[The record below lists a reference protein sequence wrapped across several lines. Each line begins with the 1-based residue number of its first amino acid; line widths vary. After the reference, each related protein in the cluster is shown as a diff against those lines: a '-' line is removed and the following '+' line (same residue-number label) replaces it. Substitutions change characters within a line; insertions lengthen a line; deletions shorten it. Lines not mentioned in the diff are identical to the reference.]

1 MISFPLLKQSIKA
14 NKNIWLV
21 ITVATSFMLATII
34 FVTGNIN
41 VGELRDSFTETFT
54 KSEIESQIK
63 INSIDTFVQ
72 IDELTTTIYPEV
84 KDLYDLSTGA
94 ISTYDAIKASGSL
107 SPKEDAIAT
116 IVSETSPE
124 RVEMVT
130 QIVSILLDQYEL
142 ESPDEENLVPF
153 KASFITNIILSNL
166 DSKTD
171 EQRQQIIQMISES
184 IVHAYSVNNS
194 LSTEELQL
202 ISSNVV
208 RLSFSFLI
216 DQETLSFFEEYGF
229 DLEEIDTFVNS
240 SLLQYI
246 ALINNGIDSES
257 AKTEISKSILSQM
270 PEEVT
275 NSLNEIVDLNID
287 HLVVGTIFFKI
298 AGLLLPLV
306 YVIVTS
312 NSLLAGQID
321 SGSMAYVLSTPTKR
335 KVVTFTQITYMVLS
349 LFVMYFIILIA
360 GLLTIKIVNDPDL
373 MITAKDLSVLTV
385 GAFTTMLS
393 ISGINFLTSAW
404 FNKSKNAT
412 GLGGGISIFF
422 LVSTILGLLGSPVIP
437 SAIRIDALNFFN
449 YFSLITLY
457 DVIAILEGAF
467 NYLNMAVLLSIG
479 ITTFTLGHIIFNKK
493 DLPL

>member
-1 MISFPLLKQSIKA
+1 
-14 NKNIWLV
+14 
-21 ITVATSFMLATII
+21 
-34 FVTGNIN
+34 
-41 VGELRDSFTETFT
+41 
-54 KSEIESQIK
+54 
-63 INSIDTFVQ
+63 
-72 IDELTTTIYPEV
+72 
-84 KDLYDLSTGA
+84 
-94 ISTYDAIKASGSL
+94 
-107 SPKEDAIAT
+107 
-116 IVSETSPE
+116 
-124 RVEMVT
+124 
-130 QIVSILLDQYEL
+130 
-142 ESPDEENLVPF
+142 
-153 KASFITNIILSNL
+153 
-166 DSKTD
+166 
-171 EQRQQIIQMISES
+171 
-184 IVHAYSVNNS
+184 
-194 LSTEELQL
+194 
-202 ISSNVV
+202 
-208 RLSFSFLI
+208 
-216 DQETLSFFEEYGF
+216 
-229 DLEEIDTFVNS
+229 
-240 SLLQYI
+240 
-246 ALINNGIDSES
+246 
-257 AKTEISKSILSQM
+257 
-270 PEEVT
+270 
-275 NSLNEIVDLNID
+275 
-287 HLVVGTIFFKI
+287 
-298 AGLLLPLV
+298 
-306 YVIVTS
+306 VIVTS